1 MNLALLGHGKMG
13 KLVEELARRKGLT
26 VQLILDAG
34 NNAHHQGLTAENLKA
49 IDVCIDFTTPEAVI
63 GNIERLSRLGK
74 KMVVGTTGWHK
85 ELDRVR
91 AMVQDGKAGLV
102 YGPNFSIGMNIFYKI
117 VAEGARWFN
126 PLTLYD
132 PWIEEAHHKMK
143 KDAPSGTALR
153 LKQILAEAYKTTE
166 IPTTSMRAG
175 YIPGTHSVGFDSE
188 ADAVTLTHTARS
200 RMAFA
205 EGALMA
211 ASWIR
216 DRVGM
221 YEFSEI
227 LFVSS

>member
-26 VQLILDAG
+26 VKLIFDAG
-34 NNAHHQGLTAENLKA
+34 NNAHHQSLTAENLEA

-74 KMVVGTTGWHK
+74 KMVVGTTGWYK

-91 AMVQDGKAGLV
+91 AMVQDGKASLV

-227 LFVSS
+227 LFGSS

>member
-1 MNLALLGHGKMG
+1 MNLALLGHGKVG